1 MTHIGGSP
9 GRYNP
14 KVRSVLSKSYPKLF
28 ICGHSHILKVMQDK
42 KHKHLHMNPGAAGI
56 QGFHQ
61 VRTMLRFEI
70 NEDKIENLEA
80 IELGIRG
87 AVKD

>member
-1 MTHIGGSP
+1 
-9 GRYNP
+9 
-14 KVRSVLSKSYPKLF
+14 
-28 ICGHSHILKVMQDK
+28 
-42 KHKHLHMNPGAAGI
+42 MNPGAAGI

-61 VRTMLRFEI
+61 VRTMLRFAI